1 MKCQESAKDENN
13 DPFKEVLCNDEDRI
27 GELEFDLNHLCEVNP
42 ELALA
47 NLNTSE
53 LIDIDVDIATN
64 NSQSLT
70 VEEIV
75 NELNNEP
82 HLESDD
88 SYDENEENPTMI
100 TFPTKDELDNA
111 M

>member
-13 DPFKEVLCNDEDRI
+13 DPFKEVLCNDEDPI

-47 NLNTSE
+47 NLNSNK

-64 NSQSLT
+64 NQLA
-70 VEEIV
+70 II
-75 NELNNEP
+75 
-82 HLESDD
+82 DCRRD
-88 SYDENEENPTMI
+88 SY
-100 TFPTKDELDNA
+100 
-111 M
+111 

>member
-27 GELEFDLNHLCEVNP
+27 GELEFDLNHLCEVSP

-75 NELNNEP
+75 IELNNEP
-82 HLESDD
+82 HAERDD
-88 SYDENEENPTMI
+88 SNNDNEENATKI

-111 M
+111 I